1 MVNGHFLF
9 EDLPVLVL
17 KSFGAVGLE
26 RGLEE
31 REMEVF
37 TYVHGKVTCG
47 LYYYSKEE
55 RGGKISRK
63 PSIKK
68 NVL

>member
-26 RGLEE
+26 LGLEE

-37 TYVHGKVTCG
+37 IYMHSTSDMWPLLLLK
-47 LYYYSKEE
+47 
-55 RGGKISRK
+55 RGTGR
-63 PSIKK
+63 
-68 NVL
+68 

>member
-26 RGLEE
+26 LGLEE

-37 TYVHGKVTCG
+37 IYMHSRSDVWPLLLLK
-47 LYYYSKEE
+47 
-55 RGGKISRK
+55 RGAWW
-63 PSIKK
+63 
-68 NVL
+68 

>member
-1 MVNGHFLF
+1 VVNGHFLF

-26 RGLEE
+26 LGLEE

-37 TYVHGKVTCG
+37 IYMHSTSDMWPLLLLK
-47 LYYYSKEE
+47 
-55 RGGKISRK
+55 RGT
-63 PSIKK
+63 
-68 NVL
+68 